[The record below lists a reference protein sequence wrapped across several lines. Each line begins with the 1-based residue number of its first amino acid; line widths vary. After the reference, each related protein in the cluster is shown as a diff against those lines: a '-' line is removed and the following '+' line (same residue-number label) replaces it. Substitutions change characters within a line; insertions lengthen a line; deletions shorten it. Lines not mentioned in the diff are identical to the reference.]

1 MQRMVFLCKIT
12 IGDLIFESISEV
24 DGEKTW
30 RKYTGTANI
39 KFPKAVEYRFGNMV
53 FPIDSLKD
61 LIKTGDA
68 VKIELGYNKVLVT
81 EFEGYVSQIQPTI
94 PIEINCEDEMFKMKR
109 NNVSI
114 NIEDATVR
122 QILEAAAPGYE
133 IACADEKYGDF
144 SYVNT
149 TSAKVFE
156 ELKKKAGLYTF
167 FRGKRLVCGLPY
179 SDVKVSEVIPNFVF
193 GKNIIDN
200 SLIYKS
206 PEDCNLKIY
215 GKSIQNDGTIVTFD
229 KGNEGGDIQRIN
241 YDYQITKKE
250 LEEIVNK
257 RYDNAKTK
265 GGYAGSITSYGFPIV
280 EHGQRVRI
288 YDPGIYEKRDTTNFV
303 DTVKFSA
310 SMSSGYRRECEI
322 GKFATEKKLLK

>member
-1 MQRMVFLCKIT
+1 MVFLCKIS
-12 IGDLIFESISEV
+12 IGKLIFESISEV

-39 KFPKAVEYRFGNMV
+39 KFPKAVEYRVGNMT
-53 FPIDSLKD
+53 FPIDSLKE
-61 LIKTGDA
+61 LIKTGDS
-68 VKIELGYNKVLVT
+68 VKIELGYNRVLVT

-133 IACADEKYGDF
+133 IDCVDELYGDF

-156 ELKKKAGLYTF
+156 ELRKKAGLYTF
-167 FRGKRLVCGLPY
+167 FRGKRLVCGLQY
-179 SDVKVSEVIPNFVF
+179 SDTKVSEVIPNFVF
-193 GKNIIDN
+193 GKNVIDN
-200 SLIYKS
+200 SLVYKS
-206 PEDCNLKIY
+206 PEDCNVKIY
-215 GKSIQNDGTIVTFD
+215 GRSIQRDGSVITYDI
-229 KGNEGGDIQRIN
+229 GNEGGDIVRMN
-241 YDYQITKKE
+241 YETEISKKE
-250 LEEIVNK
+250 LEQIVK
-257 RYDNAKTK
+257 RRYDNAKTQ
-265 GGYAGSITSYGFPIV
+265 GGYAGDITSYGFPFV

-303 DTVKFSA
+303 DEVKFSA
-310 SMSSGYRRECEI
+310 SLSSGYRRTCVI
-322 GKFATEKKLLK
+322 GKYATDKKLLK

>member
-1 MQRMVFLCKIT
+1 MVFLCKIT
-12 IGDLIFESISEV
+12 IGDLVFNSASEIE
-24 DGEKTW
+24 GEKTW
-30 RKYTGTANI
+30 RKYTGTATI
-39 KFPKAVEYRFGNMV
+39 KFPKAVEYRVGNLL
-53 FPIDSLKD
+53 FPIETLKT
-61 LIKTGDA
+61 LIKTGDK
-68 VKIELGYNKVLVT
+68 VKIELGYNRVMVT

-94 PIEINCEDEMFKMKR
+94 PIEINCEDEMYKMKR

-179 SDVKVSEVIPNFVF
+179 SDVKVSEAIPNYVF
-193 GKNIIDN
+193 GENVIDN
-200 SLIYKS
+200 SLVYKS
-206 PEDCNLKIY
+206 PEDCNVKIY
-215 GKSIQNDGTIVTFD
+215 GKSIQNDGSVITYDV
-229 KGNEGGDIQRIN
+229 GNEGGDIIRKNI
-241 YDYQITKKE
+241 DYQITKEQLKA
-250 LEEIVNK
+250 IVDNT
-257 RYDNAKTK
+257 YSNAKTK
-265 GGYAGSITSYGFPIV
+265 GGYAGDIVSFGFPFI

-303 DTVKFSA
+303 DEVKFSV
-310 SMSSGYRRECEI
+310 SVSGGYRRTCVI
-322 GKFATEKKLLK
+322 GKFATEKNLLK